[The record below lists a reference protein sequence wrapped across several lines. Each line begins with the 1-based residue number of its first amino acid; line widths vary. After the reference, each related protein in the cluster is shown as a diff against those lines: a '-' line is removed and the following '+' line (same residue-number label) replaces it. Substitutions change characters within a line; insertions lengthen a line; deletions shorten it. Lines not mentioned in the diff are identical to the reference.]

1 MKTVTYGSQ
10 GAEFTVAKSGD
21 NPLIQSNFYIMFGR
35 VELVIKAAPGVG
47 IVSSAVLQ
55 SDCLD
60 EIDWEWLG
68 GDNAEVQ
75 TNYFGKGR
83 AAGYNR
89 SRFHPDPENQDT
101 FKTYTV
107 DWNEERIIWQ
117 IDGAT
122 IRSVTVAESNRQYPQ
137 TPAFIRI
144 GVWAGGDPT
153 NDPGTIG
160 KPQSPVK

>member
-1 MKTVTYGSQ
+1 
-10 GAEFTVAKSGD
+10 
-21 NPLIQSNFYIMFGR
+21 MFGH
-35 VELVIKAAPGVG
+35 VELVMKAAPGVG
-47 IVSSAVLQ
+47 IVSSAFLN

-68 GDNAEVQ
+68 GNNVEVQ

-83 AAGYNR
+83 PAGYNR
-89 SRFHPDPENQDT
+89 SGFHSDPGNQDT
-101 FKTYTV
+101 FKTYTI

-122 IRSVTVAESNRQYPQ
+122 IRSVRAADANGQYPQ
-137 TPAFIRI
+137 TPAYIRV
-144 GVWAGGDPT
+144 GVWAGGDST

-160 KPQSPVK
+160 MSWLC